1 MDIYNELV
9 ADTRWVKFEQAMKD
23 KRQRQQQQQAEQ
35 EAQQQD
41 LPEQTTD
48 RGSFVA
54 PQNQASN
61 EDIFVER
68 RSGIDRRQQRNS
80 RGRFIDSRLTND
92 RRQSQIER
100 IVVQI

>member
-1 MDIYNELV
+1 MV
-9 ADTRWVKFEQAMKD
+9 H
-23 KRQRQQQQQAEQ
+23 
-35 EAQQQD
+35 
-41 LPEQTTD
+41 
-48 RGSFVA
+48 FVA

-68 RSGIDRRQQRNS
+68 RSGEDRRQQRNS

-100 IVVQI
+100 IIVQI